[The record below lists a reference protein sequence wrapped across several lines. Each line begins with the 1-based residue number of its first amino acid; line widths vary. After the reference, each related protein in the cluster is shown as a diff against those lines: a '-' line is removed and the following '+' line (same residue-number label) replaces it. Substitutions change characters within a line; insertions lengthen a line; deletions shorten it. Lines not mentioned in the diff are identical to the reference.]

1 MVPPLLQGAESYL
14 CGASFQPGV
23 GKRQRLWVSR
33 EQRAGILGGS
43 SRGGVDAQGDR
54 R

>member
-1 MVPPLLQGAESYL
+1 VANSQFTGFCWHRRLQL
-14 CGASFQPGV
+14 ASGV